1 MKFHLHFCLA
11 ALILLICDQSIFG
24 QAETDSLNGGLS
36 LSINGHYGFVIPE
49 YSSFILLTD
58 EPVRSGEVSL
68 EKRLGAKNPWNAVY
82 NYPTV
87 GLTLFYTTL
96 GNSDIHGSE
105 IALFPFIRL
114 PVFQSSKFN
123 AGISLGL
130 GLGYVTKTY
139 DEETNPFNVV
149 VGSNL
154 NVHFQ
159 TKVDLRYQLSDRL
172 GIQTGLAFGHL
183 SNANTAEPNIGINNG
198 TFYFGLSYALRQ
210 EKIARYAESFEP
222 SSKVFY
228 EAAFAPGF
236 KSTRALRDSRHFTFS
251 ATGDAWK
258 PLSRIVAVGVGPDIF
273 YDGSAE
279 TELSIDDS
287 KTYEPIMQWSTG
299 IHASFSLRYDRL
311 RLILQAGVYVGLLNE
326 VEDEPIYNRAMVRYD
341 VSDRFIAYF
350 AMKSHLHILDHPEFG
365 FGYRWGK

>member
-1 MKFHLHFCLA
+1 M
-11 ALILLICDQSIFG
+11 ALIVLLAGSLSAFG
-24 QAETDSLNGGLS
+24 QAKGDSLDGGLS
-36 LSINGHYGFVIPE
+36 LSVNGHYGFVIPE
-49 YSSFILLTD
+49 YSSFTLLTD
-58 EPVRSGEVSL
+58 EPVKSGEVSL

-96 GNSDIHGSE
+96 GNREIHGSE

-114 PVFQSSKFN
+114 PVFQSAKFN

-139 DEETNPFNVV
+139 NEETNPFNVV

-198 TFYFGLSYALRQ
+198 TAYLGLSYVLSQ
-210 EKIARYAESFEP
+210 EKIARRAESFEP
-222 SSKVFY
+222 SRDVFY
-228 EAAFAPGF
+228 EVALAPGF
-236 KSTRALRDSRHFTFS
+236 KSTRALRASRHFTLS
-251 ATGDAWK
+251 ATGDIWK
-258 PLSRIVAVGVGPDIF
+258 PLSRIIAVGVGADIF
-273 YDGSAE
+273 FDGSAE

-299 IHASFSLRYDRL
+299 IHGSFSLRYDRL
-311 RLILQAGVYVGLLNE
+311 RLILQAGVYVGLPNE
-326 VEDEPIYNRAMVRYD
+326 VEDEPVYNRAMVRYD

-365 FGYRWGK
+365 FGYRWRK